1 MCALEFATGG
11 RRVGCDGRATSRVRR
26 ACGKVS
32 PSDAWRDI
40 GAVGDAEFAPPQTQP
55 PTRPRGRELGIPFP
69 GTPGPL
75 NAITDV
81 AGVVVGRTTLVSGDS
96 GTVVRGKG
104 KVRTGVTAILPRAK
118 GDWDF
123 VMAATCNENGN
134 GVLTGVSWV
143 KESGFLEGPILLTG
157 PHSVGTVRDAAIEW
171 QIRNG
176 RGFIVTY
183 PLVTETSDVL
193 NDATGAHV
201 KAEHAWAAL
210 DAANIGP
217 VREGGVSGGTGMS
230 CNGFNGGIGT
240 SSRQVP
246 KPGGGHHTLGIL
258 VQCNYS
264 GDLAIGR
271 LRPRRGLQS
280 QRTWFCCIAADSWSA

>member
-1 MCALEFATGG
+1 
-11 RRVGCDGRATSRVRR
+11 
-26 ACGKVS
+26 
-32 PSDAWRDI
+32 
-40 GAVGDAEFAPPQTQP
+40 
-55 PTRPRGRELGIPFP
+55 
-69 GTPGPL
+69 
-75 NAITDV
+75 
-81 AGVVVGRTTLVSGDS
+81 
-96 GTVVRGKG
+96 VRGKG
-104 KVRTGVTAILPRAK
+104 NVRTGVTAILPRAK

-134 GVLTGVSWV
+134 GDMTGVIWV

-157 PHSVGTVRDAAIEW
+157 PHSVGTIRDAAIEW

-193 NDATGAHV
+193 NDATGAHL

-264 GDLAIGR
+264 GDLAILGAPVRRERQDIPR
-271 LRPRRGLQS
+271 LCTVLPGAPTRASWALFQSAPQWRRDAMTMRPKRWS
-280 QRTWFCCIAADSWSA
+280 VPMHCVHVNAPSRTRTCNHAHILAEKSTRTRDFVR